1 MGNINDTDKK
11 NNARVTVEIFGIR
24 YPLKGVN
31 DVESIQ
37 KAAAIVDGKMRSLLK
52 QNQYLPPDRIAML
65 TALDL
70 ADQLI
75 SLKKDY
81 DEFWHILEEQKGTD
95 KQK

>member
-1 MGNINDTDKK
+1 MNDTDGK
-11 NNARVTVEIFGIR
+11 NNNRVTVEIFGIR

-31 DVESIQ
+31 DVESI
-37 KAAAIVDGKMRSLLK
+37 KTAAAMVDERMRSLLK

-95 KQK
+95 RNKF

>member
-1 MGNINDTDKK
+1 MSDINNKE
-11 NNARVTVEIFGIR
+11 NNNRITVEIFGIR

-31 DVESIQ
+31 DIESIK
-37 KAAAIVDGKMRSLLK
+37 KAATMVDEKMRALLK

-81 DEFWHILEEQKGTD
+81 DEFWHILEENRSD
-95 KQK
+95 KKDT

>member
-1 MGNINDTDKK
+1 MNDKGNNRI
-11 NNARVTVEIFGIR
+11 TVEIFGIK

-31 DVESIQ
+31 DIESI
-37 KAAAIVDGKMRSLLK
+37 KAAADMVDEKMRALLR

-81 DEFWHILEEQKGTD
+81 DEFWHILEENRSD
-95 KQK
+95 KKDT

>member
-1 MGNINDTDKK
+1 M
-11 NNARVTVEIFGIR
+11 TVEIFGIR

-31 DVESIQ
+31 DVESI
-37 KAAAIVDGKMRSLLK
+37 KTAAAMVDERMRSLLK

-75 SLKKDY
+75 SLKKITMNSGI
-81 DEFWHILEEQKGTD
+81 FWRNRRERTD
-95 KQK
+95 RNKF